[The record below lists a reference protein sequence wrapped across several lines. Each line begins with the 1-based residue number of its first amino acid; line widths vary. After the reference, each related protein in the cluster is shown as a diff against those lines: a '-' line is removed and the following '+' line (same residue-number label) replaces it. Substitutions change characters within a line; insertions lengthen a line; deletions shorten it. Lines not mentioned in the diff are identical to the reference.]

1 MPHLPHRLAARP
13 LFVMAALALIAGGC
27 GSDSG
32 SDVIGGGGFPTNTP
46 TPTPLPMAPLTP
58 IPVLKPVIPA
68 GAILTPIPAL
78 TPVIPAAGGTYKVDV
93 TFLLVEGACG
103 GPTTFQ
109 AELNTTF
116 ALWPP
121 LAPGPTPD
129 SQEITFEQILT
140 GNVNKGWIDRNSGLF
155 DASSADE
162 SYSGLLV
169 IERDEAGKEVR
180 IVMTGTNTWTGAGGC
195 TNRYD
200 VKGKGA
206 VEV

>member
-32 SDVIGGGGFPTNTP
+32 SDVIGGGAILTK
-46 TPTPLPMAPLTP
+46 TPLPQAAATLTP
-58 IPVLKPVIPA
+58 ISGLTPVIPA
-68 GAILTPIPAL
+68 GAALTPIPAL

-93 TFLLVEGACG
+93 TFVLVEGACG
-103 GPTTFQ
+103 GPTKFQ

-116 ALWPP
+116 APWPP
-121 LAPGPTPD
+121 LAAGPTPD

-162 SYSGLLV
+162 SYTGLLV
-169 IERDEAGKEVR
+169 IERDESGNEGR
-180 IVMTGTNTWTGAGGC
+180 IVMTGTNTWTGPQGC

-200 VKGKGA
+200 VSAKGA
-206 VEV
+206 VEGL

>member
-32 SDVIGGGGFPTNTP
+32 SDVIGGGSFPTNTP
-46 TPTPLPMAPLTP
+46 TPTPLPMAT
-58 IPVLKPVIPA
+58 
-68 GAILTPIPAL
+68 LTPIPAL
-78 TPVIPAAGGTYKVDV
+78 TPVIPAGGGTYKVDV
-93 TFLLVEGACG
+93 TFVLVEGACG

-109 AELNTTF
+109 ADLNTTF
-116 ALWPP
+116 APWPP
-121 LAPGPTPD
+121 LAAGPTPD

-162 SYSGLLV
+162 SYTGLLV
-169 IERDEAGKEVR
+169 IERDESGNEER
-180 IVMTGTNTWTGAGGC
+180 IVMTGTNTWTGADGC
-195 TNRYD
+195 TNRYNIS
-200 VKGKGA
+200 GEGA
-206 VEV
+206 VESV